1 MDIVYTYR
9 GLEGERAPLD
19 VKEVIFAEGITSIVI
34 ELVVVLRHYSQFRPF
49 LLHFN
54 QLVSQSFVVHHYC
67 QFRPFLQRFNQLVI
81 QPLNVVKY

>member
-1 MDIVYTYR
+1 MALVYTYL
-9 GLEGERAPLD
+9 GLEDEKVLEYI
-19 VKEVIFAEGITSIVI
+19 KEVIFAEGITSIVI

-67 QFRPFLQRFNQLVI
+67 QFRPFLQRFNQLVGHAGR
-81 QPLNVVKY
+81 L